1 MLDVHARGDHKRWY
15 AFIVECEH
23 LFVRNIYSDTD
34 LQKKK
39 IDDIEKYYEI
49 FHRLV
54 ELFPV
59 VEGSLVDGDT
69 SAAFE
74 DFMIDELDSA
84 FSTVEELKETIDNV
98 AVPKKRFAKI
108 DFADK

>member
-15 AFIVECEH
+15 DFIVECEH
-23 LFVRNIYSDTD
+23 VFVRNIYSDTD

-39 IDDIEKYYEI
+39 IDDTEKYYEI
-49 FHRLV
+49 FRRLV

-59 VEGSLVDGDT
+59 VEGSLVDGVT
-69 SAAFE
+69 SVAFE
-74 DFMIDELDSA
+74 DFMIDELDSV

-98 AVPKKRFAKI
+98 VVPKKRFAKI